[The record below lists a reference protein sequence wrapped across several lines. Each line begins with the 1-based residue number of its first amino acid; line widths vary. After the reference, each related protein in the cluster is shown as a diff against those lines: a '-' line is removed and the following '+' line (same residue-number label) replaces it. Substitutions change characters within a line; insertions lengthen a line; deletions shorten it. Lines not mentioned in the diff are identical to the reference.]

1 MKNILHIILLI
12 VVLPFLTSC
21 EEKKTTPTEVRTAA
35 DAATQKA
42 QEAKTALEAANKTA
56 LEAVDA
62 SIEAAK
68 DAASKAEELE
78 LFQLQRDQ
86 SIAELK
92 LRIAELRLEA
102 RGASED
108 RKTEISTEIDTLLKS
123 LEDLLPKEKKAWY
136 DVF

>member
-21 EEKKTTPTEVRTAA
+21 EEKTTPTEVRTAA

-42 QEAKTALEAANKTA
+42 QEAKVALEAANKTA

-102 RGASED
+102 RGASEE
-108 RKTEISTEIDTLLKS
+108 RKMAISTEVDTLLKS